1 MHEELGG
8 EQEKQGERGSRTEN
22 RYGDGVLVHDLVK
35 VPEKIHSYAS
45 STAEPRSPQTYNRGP
60 SSPQEYPRYLA
71 DGDFVHESEDH
82 LNGPHK
88 ILTRPLSNLQEGVRL
103 SEDASSIPTT
113 SPLRGNSSTTGA
125 ITRVAYHFDE
135 KSKDANAL
143 SLEEREALVQAQQE
157 ALDRMRREQ
166 QEWFERMQKVL
177 QSGGSVQQKP
187 VTGGTMLV
195 PVEIHR
201 GRGQ

>member
-1 MHEELGG
+1 
-8 EQEKQGERGSRTEN
+8 
-22 RYGDGVLVHDLVK
+22 
-35 VPEKIHSYAS
+35 
-45 STAEPRSPQTYNRGP
+45 
-60 SSPQEYPRYLA
+60 
-71 DGDFVHESEDH
+71 
-82 LNGPHK
+82 
-88 ILTRPLSNLQEGVRL
+88 
-103 SEDASSIPTT
+103 
-113 SPLRGNSSTTGA
+113 
-125 ITRVAYHFDE
+125 VAYHFDE
-135 KSKDANAL
+135 KSKDPNAL

-166 QEWFERMQKVL
+166 QEWFERMQIVL